1 MNPLVSVVM
10 SVYNG
15 EKYLNESIESILNQ
29 TYKNFE
35 FIIINDGSTDK
46 SLKII
51 ENYSIKDKRI
61 ILIDN
66 IVNKGLIYSLNKGIE
81 KSKGKYIV
89 RMDADDISLENR
101 IKEQVKFMEENKEIA
116 LSGTAQTIFLDGA
129 KILRKK
135 MSVLTKHDSIK
146 SNSMFDCSFVH
157 PSIIM
162 RSSIIKKE
170 NFRYKE
176 KYKYAEDFGLWSEII
191 PKYKVANINKQLIKY
206 RLVKNS
212 ITREANKNMKQR
224 EEVFK
229 KIFKNYFNELGL
241 IEYKLNEDIHYEIS
255 MIQNLSEFKYTLEE
269 KSDYLNQICNN
280 FIIEDI
286 KRNIALKYLKC
297 CIYQGNFNDYKKS
310 EFYKIEEVK
319 YIEYLKYKIISNI
332 KKNVKKFFK

>member
-255 MIQNLSEFKYTLEE
+255 MIQN
-269 KSDYLNQICNN
+269 
-280 FIIEDI
+280 
-286 KRNIALKYLKC
+286 
-297 CIYQGNFNDYKKS
+297 
-310 EFYKIEEVK
+310 
-319 YIEYLKYKIISNI
+319 
-332 KKNVKKFFK
+332 